1 MNQCSIIGNLTH
13 EPEMKKT
20 QSDIPVCTFTVAVN
34 RRKRGDNEQGDA
46 DFFRVSAWRN
56 LGESCAKYLHKGKK
70 VYVSGT
76 ISARAYTANDGQA
89 RVSLE
94 LNAQDVEFLSPYD
107 GPKQGA
113 QDSASASAPVVVS
126 NEPLPF

>member
-34 RRKRGDNEQGDA
+34 RRKRGDNEQGEA

-76 ISARAYTANDGQA
+76 ISARAYTGNDGQA

-113 QDSASASAPVVVS
+113 QEGASSQSFVPVPD
-126 NEPLPF
+126 EKLPF